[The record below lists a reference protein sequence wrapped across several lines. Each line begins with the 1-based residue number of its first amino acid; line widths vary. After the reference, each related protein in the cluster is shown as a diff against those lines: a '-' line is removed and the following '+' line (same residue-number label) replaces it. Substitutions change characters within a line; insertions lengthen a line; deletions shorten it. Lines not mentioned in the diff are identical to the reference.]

1 MANLYPKITKDI
13 TALANKFNDM
23 SIYPVNAQDYKDLF
37 FIVRQLGL
45 DVSSLTP
52 SSTTPT
58 LDQVTTA
65 GNTTANTIDVG
76 GVTTDYV
83 QLDTLATPTLQPGM
97 FAWNDADGTADLR
110 LKGNNV
116 TLQLGQEEVI
126 RVVNKTGADLLEADF
141 KPVRVRSV
149 AEGGAQGQRLAVVLA
164 QADSDT
170 NSATTIGIVTE
181 NIANNQEG
189 FITVSGNVNGID
201 TTGAK
206 SYGGLETWVD
216 GDILYLNP
224 DHAGY
229 LTNVK
234 PITPAHLIV
243 MGWVVYAHQNQGKI
257 FVKVDNGYELEELH
271 DVLVT
276 GIADQDLL
284 QWDASGPYWK
294 NVPVSTAVPTPTL
307 DQVTNQGNTT
317 DNSISIGSLHVNGG
331 PITNY
336 NQDIPDIG
344 VSQTSDFRGYGDDY
358 IAEKTLAYTRI
369 GAQAFDEEGA
379 IRIQNGIF
387 QTYVNGG
394 WSDVATGFRFRQDP
408 NGNYEFEH
416 KPTGFQWWIE
426 VSSGNSDILGL
437 NGLPLVQN
445 YAVSMGAYPVPLEID
460 GGTF

>member
-1 MANLYPKITKDI
+1 
-13 TALANKFNDM
+13 
-23 SIYPVNAQDYKDLF
+23 
-37 FIVRQLGL
+37 
-45 DVSSLTP
+45 
-52 SSTTPT
+52 
-58 LDQVTTA
+58 
-65 GNTTANTIDVG
+65 
-76 GVTTDYV
+76 
-83 QLDTLATPTLQPGM
+83 
-97 FAWNDADGTADLR
+97 
-110 LKGNNV
+110 
-116 TLQLGQEEVI
+116 
-126 RVVNKTGADLLEADF
+126 
-141 KPVRVRSV
+141 
-149 AEGGAQGQRLAVVLA
+149 
-164 QADSDT
+164 
-170 NSATTIGIVTE
+170 
-181 NIANNQEG
+181 
-189 FITVSGNVNGID
+189 
-201 TTGAK
+201 
-206 SYGGLETWVD
+206 
-216 GDILYLNP
+216 
-224 DHAGY
+224 
-229 LTNVK
+229 
-234 PITPAHLIV
+234 LIV

-294 NVPVSTAVPTPTL
+294 NVPVGTAVPTPTL

-369 GAQAFDEEGA
+369 GSQAFDEEGA
-379 IRIQNGIF
+379 IRIQNGVF